1 MKVACSGFG
10 VIIGGCIFKSRLEG
24 SACGLRGYRCR
35 IDVGLWLS
43 RQNMRTATTIDNKF
57 KRQKALTENPFRSGV
72 LVCNEAL
79 VNKPRSCILLVC
91 REQVEERPNVAA
103 QFSRKVGSSLPLSA
117 AHACPLGTHSLMLH
131 SPAINPTT
139 ETLV

>member
-1 MKVACSGFG
+1 MDVKVACSGFG

-57 KRQKALTENPFRSGV
+57 TNSKDRKPSQKTLF
-72 LVCNEAL
+72 EAGFSSAM
-79 VNKPRSCILLVC
+79 KPSLEAASFLYVGNRWRNGQTS
-91 REQVEERPNVAA
+91 RPS
-103 QFSRKVGSSLPLSA
+103 FHGKSA
-117 AHACPLGTHSLMLH
+117 AHFP
-131 SPAINPTT
+131 
-139 ETLV
+139 